1 MEYNFKKNNI
11 LELRQNANLSQSK
24 LAKALGTSQ
33 ANVSRW
39 EKGIIEPSVLECWK
53 IADFFGVSIDVVC
66 GRKEYWKIKTR
77 YSNYE

>member
-66 GRKEYWKIKTR
+66 GRKEY
-77 YSNYE
+77 

>member
-1 MEYNFKKNNI
+1 MVEYNFKKNNI
-11 LELRQNANLSQSK
+11 LELRKNANLSQSK

-39 EKGIIEPSVLECWK
+39 EKGIIDPSVLECWK

-66 GRKEYWKIKTR
+66 GRAEY
-77 YSNYE
+77 

>member
-39 EKGIIEPSVLECWK
+39 EKGIIEPSISECWK
-53 IADFFGVSIDVVC
+53 MADFFCVSIDVIC
-66 GRKEYWKIKTR
+66 GRKEY
-77 YSNYE
+77 

>member
-1 MEYNFKKNNI
+1 MGKYDFTKNNI

-39 EKGIIEPSVLECWK
+39 EKGLIEPSISECWK
-53 IADFFGVSIDVVC
+53 MADFFGVSIDVIC
-66 GRKEYWKIKTR
+66 GRNEY
-77 YSNYE
+77 